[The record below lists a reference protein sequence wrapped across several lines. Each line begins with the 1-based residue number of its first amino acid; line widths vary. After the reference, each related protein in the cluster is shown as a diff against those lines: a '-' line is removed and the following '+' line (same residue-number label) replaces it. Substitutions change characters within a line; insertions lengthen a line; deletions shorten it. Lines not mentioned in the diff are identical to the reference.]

1 MEVPALMGPAPTAS
15 VAPAPFVV
23 GIADAVEVAAYRRLR
38 HDAFVDDQ
46 GLFDRTDVDHLDQ
59 DHRTVVLVARATDGS
74 GAVLGG
80 VRVAPATVRDIGWW
94 TGSRLVVG
102 PAARNAAGVG
112 SALVRAAC
120 ALVEQ
125 RGALRFD
132 ALVQER
138 AAALF
143 TRIGWQPTG
152 REVLGGVPHLRM
164 RWPVDRYQRL
174 VDATKAHLAAL
185 FAGARPGGAGW
196 VGDDGAPLAGTDV
209 IAACDAILPSM
220 VERDPEWAGW
230 CGVLVNVND
239 LTAMGAAPTALLDA
253 VAGRD
258 TSFVAR
264 VVAGLRRASDAWGVP
279 IIGGHTQVGVPAA
292 LSVTAL
298 GRTEHPVPGGG
309 ARPGQRISLTADL
322 SGGWRTGHT
331 GAQWNST
338 EGRDR
343 AALRD
348 LAATVGRARPAAAK
362 DVSMAGIVGTAGMLA
377 EASGGGAVLD
387 VADVPI
393 PRLAAT
399 ADWLG
404 CFPGFAML
412 TADDAGASRMA
423 SPAAT
428 TRECGEVTSEP
439 GVRLRW
445 PDGEETTVVTGGVTG
460 FGSAAA

>member
-1 MEVPALMGPAPTAS
+1 MGPAPTAS

-38 HDAFVDDQ
+38 YDAFVDDQ

-152 REVLGGVPHLRM
+152 REALGGVPHLRM

-185 FAGARPGGAGW
+185 FAGDRPGGAGW

-239 LTAMGAAPTALLDA
+239 LTAMGAAPTALDA
-253 VAGRD
+253 TPRSSRGSWRGCAAPPTPG
-258 TSFVAR
+258 
-264 VVAGLRRASDAWGVP
+264 ASR
-279 IIGGHTQVGVPAA
+279 
-292 LSVTAL
+292 S
-298 GRTEHPVPGGG
+298 
-309 ARPGQRISLTADL
+309 S
-322 SGGWRTGHT
+322 
-331 GAQWNST
+331 
-338 EGRDR
+338 
-343 AALRD
+343 
-348 LAATVGRARPAAAK
+348 AATRRSASPPHCRSRRSAGPSTRCPAAAR
-362 DVSMAGIVGTAGMLA
+362 GR
-377 EASGGGAVLD
+377 ASG
-387 VADVPI
+387 
-393 PRLAAT
+393 
-399 ADWLG
+399 
-404 CFPGFAML
+404 
-412 TADDAGASRMA
+412 SR
-423 SPAAT
+423 
-428 TRECGEVTSEP
+428 
-439 GVRLRW
+439 
-445 PDGEETTVVTGGVTG
+445 
-460 FGSAAA
+460 